1 MSVNVQLPSE
11 IVEKIVCFLDGKS
24 LLQART
30 VCKQWR
36 DVIDGLFQ
44 RYSNRDWHRLALDTI
59 PYNTILEYVEDG
71 HPANIQMMDEYKASE
86 PDRFRLLEGQR
97 LPRNSSLKKT
107 TLDYSLLDWRA
118 IFK

>member
-1 MSVNVQLPSE
+1 MSANVQLPSE
-11 IVEKIVCFLDGKS
+11 IVENIVCFLDGKS

-59 PYNTILEYVEDG
+59 PYNTILEYVGDC

-86 PDRFRLLEGQR
+86 TDRLSLLEGPR
-97 LPRNSSLKKT
+97 LPKNSMKKT
-107 TLDYSLLDWRA
+107 TPNYSLLDWRA

>member
-1 MSVNVQLPSE
+1 MSANVQLPSE
-11 IVEKIVCFLDGKS
+11 IVENIVCFLDGKS

-36 DVIDGLFQ
+36 DVIDGLFL

-59 PYNTILEYVEDG
+59 PYNTILEYVENG
-71 HPANIQMMDEYKASE
+71 HPANTQMIDEYKGSE
-86 PDRFRLLEGQR
+86 TVRQRLLEGQR
-97 LPRNSSLKKT
+97 LPRNSKENT
-107 TLDYSLLDWRA
+107 TTHYSLLDWQS